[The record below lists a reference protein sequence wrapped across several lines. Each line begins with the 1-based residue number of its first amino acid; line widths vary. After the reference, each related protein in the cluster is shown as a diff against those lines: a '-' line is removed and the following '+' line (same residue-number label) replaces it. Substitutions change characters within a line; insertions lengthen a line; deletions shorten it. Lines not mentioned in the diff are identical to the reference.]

1 MPAYEARKS
10 RFTEYKDIMV
20 LLASNYVYALIN
32 KELLDI
38 RHFMC

>member
-1 MPAYEARKS
+1 MFAYEANKS
-10 RFTEYKDIMV
+10 RVTEYKDTIG

>member
-1 MPAYEARKS
+1 MPAYDDKKS
-10 RFTEYKDIMV
+10 RVTEYKGTIG